1 LLILFVIR
9 QDMYALCRVFKKNV
23 TFGEIE
29 KQGECSASK
38 AKGNQE
44 QLPNFG
50 DVGQT
55 STSSE
60 QGKDNSWMQFI
71 DDGLWSNK
79 TK

>member
-1 LLILFVIR
+1 
-9 QDMYALCRVFKKNV
+9 MYALCRVFKKNV